1 MNKTESKRSK
11 KRYIQDMLEDEGGSF
26 KTTEVAKVSKLALL
40 IIDLIKQNPG
50 ITREQIIAMVDDHFL
65 GVTWSPKKN

>member
-1 MNKTESKRSK
+1 
-11 KRYIQDMLEDEGGSF
+11 MLEDEGGSF